1 MTSALRNQLTRFAAV
16 GALAT
21 GVQYV
26 LLAVFVELFR
36 SDPVIASALS
46 FSLSALA
53 NYILNHRMTFGGSS
67 SHVRAFPRF
76 FVVAI
81 LGLGINT
88 SVMAAAYQLLSVHY
102 LVAQAVATAVV
113 FTWTFM
119 GNRLWTFR

>member
-1 MTSALRNQLTRFAAV
+1 MTFAFFNQLTRFAAV
-16 GALAT
+16 GASAT

-26 LLAVFVELFR
+26 LLAVLVESFR
-36 SDPVIASALS
+36 SDPVVASALS

-53 NYILNHRMTFGGSS
+53 NYILNHRITFSGSS
-67 SHVRAFPRF
+67 SHVRALPRF
-76 FVVAI
+76 VVVAV

-102 LVAQAVATAVV
+102 LVAQVVATAVV

-119 GNRLWTFR
+119 GSRLWTFR